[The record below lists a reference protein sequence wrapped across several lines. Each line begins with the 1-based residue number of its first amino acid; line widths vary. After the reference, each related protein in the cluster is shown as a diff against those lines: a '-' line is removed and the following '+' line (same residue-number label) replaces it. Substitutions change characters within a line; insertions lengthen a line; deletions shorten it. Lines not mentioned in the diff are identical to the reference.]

1 MVILSLLHPG
11 KKTEYELVQMHALQK
26 EEWTHLASSL

>member
-1 MVILSLLHPG
+1 MVVLSLLHHG
-11 KKTEYELVQMHALQK
+11 KKTEYELVQMHVLQK